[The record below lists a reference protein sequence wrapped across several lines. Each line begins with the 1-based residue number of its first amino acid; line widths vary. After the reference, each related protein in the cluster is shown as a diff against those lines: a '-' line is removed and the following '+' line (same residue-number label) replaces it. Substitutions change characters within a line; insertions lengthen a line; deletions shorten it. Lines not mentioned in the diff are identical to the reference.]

1 MKRSF
6 LTVLVAASVFTI
18 GACAGEDDDV
28 NIEPVEE
35 VAPPPAP
42 APAPAPAPMDTTAMP
57 GDTTMRDT
65 ATTTT
70 GL

>member
-6 LTVLVAASVFTI
+6 LTVLAAASVFAL
-18 GACAGEDDDV
+18 GACAGDDTDA

-42 APAPAPAPMDTTAMP
+42 APAPAPMDTTMM
-57 GDTTMRDT
+57 GDTLMADT
-65 ATTTT
+65 TTTTT
-70 GL
+70 GM